1 MVSAAN
7 SDAPSDSPRGAKS
20 PAPEGPRRHS
30 GQRPSAMPQRDG
42 FAFMFAFGRRQMRV
56 GLMIGLAGTLV
67 VHGAAAARGL
77 STLLDLA
84 TFARTVHA
92 LVEDRLH
99 ATYDLD
105 TTPPP
110 EVKPPEPE
118 PQPEPEQVKPVARS
132 HAEPPPTPA
141 QAAKVMTSEPD
152 PSDAPV
158 DMTGW
163 GIVSGEADRFPGGQT
178 SSKGTSTKPVGQ
190 AAAASGVPNATGTA
204 PTPPA
209 PPAGKDLSRVA
220 RPAEGNWNC
229 GFPAEADMEQI
240 NSEKVLLVVT
250 VSPDGRP
257 TKVSVLSDPG
267 FGFGRVARQCAMRKT
282 YTAGL
287 DRAGNAI
294 TTTTPPITVRFIR

>member
-7 SDAPSDSPRGAKS
+7 SDASSDPPRGAKP
-20 PAPEGPRRHS
+20 PAPRGPRRSS
-30 GQRPSAMPQRDG
+30 GQRPSSVPHRDA

-84 TFARTVHA
+84 SFATSVRA
-92 LVEDRLH
+92 LVAERLH
-99 ATYDLD
+99 ATYDVD

-118 PQPEPEQVKPVARS
+118 PEPEKEEKPVPRAPS
-132 HAEPPPTPA
+132 EPPPAPA
-141 QAAKVMTSEPD
+141 QAAKVLTTEPE

-158 DMTGW
+158 DLTGW
-163 GIVSGEADRFPGGQT
+163 GIVSGEADKFPGGQT
-178 SSKGTSTKPVGQ
+178 SSKGTSTKPVAQ
-190 AAAASGVPNATGTA
+190 AAVATGVPNATGTA

-250 VSPDGRP
+250 VTPDGRP
-257 TKVSVLSDPG
+257 KDVRVLKDPG

-287 DRAGNAI
+287 DRAGNAV

>member
-7 SDAPSDSPRGAKS
+7 SDASSDPPRGAKP
-20 PAPEGPRRHS
+20 PAPRGPRRSS
-30 GQRPSAMPQRDG
+30 GQRPSSVPHRDP

-84 TFARTVHA
+84 SFATSVRA
-92 LVEDRLH
+92 LVAERLH
-99 ATYDLD
+99 ATYDVD

-118 PQPEPEQVKPVARS
+118 PEPEKEEKPVPRAPS
-132 HAEPPPTPA
+132 EPPPAPA
-141 QAAKVMTSEPD
+141 QAAKVLTTEPE

-158 DMTGW
+158 DLTGW
-163 GIVSGEADRFPGGQT
+163 GIVSGEADKFPGGQT
-178 SSKGTSTKPVGQ
+178 SSKGTSTKPVAH
-190 AAAASGVPNATGTA
+190 AAVATGVPNATGTA

-209 PPAGKDLSRVA
+209 PPGKDLSRVA

-250 VSPDGRP
+250 VTPDGRP
-257 TKVSVLSDPG
+257 KDVRVLKDPG

-287 DRAGNAI
+287 DRGGNAI